1 MLKIN
6 KQKNELL
13 ERGTIVTPDRFFTS
27 VESAGD
33 FFSARKIQTRQYYG
47 NQLRVRFEGGK
58 LFLLITGEKS
68 SKTVVFPIRDSGLEG
83 LLMRSGMGVGA
94 FPMTVCDNHLIE
106 YNLNHLFS
114 KIVPTEKFTVILDKN
129 DDEERPAIKAVMSG
143 VYTHIPHKDVLSIVS
158 NLDIDFKVHN
168 LELTKDFFRINITN
182 PANKVEVKVGDV
194 SSIGVDILNSETG
207 HASLWM
213 GQFVYRY
220 FCANGCSHID
230 KNSAIRSR
238 AIHRGNE
245 IHKALNDFHKGAKMY
260 LMQGADILKEN
271 FEIMMGQEVTE
282 SFLGKATAKIEM
294 AVGKK
299 NTVEMVDEWE
309 KSTKQKPCEGSEWVD
324 RKMVDYDNNRVDF
337 TQLVTRAAHRDFSGD
352 KKLGLEKVGGWLYAK
367 APAMA

>member
-6 KQKNELL
+6 KQSVELL
-13 ERGTIVTPDRFFTS
+13 DRLSIVTPTRAFTS
-27 VESAGD
+27 IEEAGD
-33 FFSARKIQTRQYYG
+33 FFSSRSITVRQYLG
-47 NQLRVRFEGGK
+47 EQLSVVVRNGK
-58 LFLLITGEKS
+58 IFLLIKGDQETKS
-68 SKTVVFPIRDSGLEG
+68 FFVRDSGMEG
-83 LLMRSGMGVGA
+83 LLMRSGMGVGS

-106 YNLNHLFS
+106 YNLNHLFHR
-114 KIVPTEKFTVILDKN
+114 IVPSEKFTVILDKSPG
-129 DDEERPAIKAVMSG
+129 EEFPAIKAVMSG
-143 VYTHIPHKDVLSIVS
+143 VYTHIPHKDVLNIVS
-158 NLDIDFKVHN
+158 DLDIDFKVHS

-182 PANKVEVKVGDV
+182 PANKIEVKVGDV
-194 SSIGVDILNSETG
+194 SSIGVDLLNSETG

-220 FCANGCSHID
+220 WCDNGASHID

-245 IHKALNDFHKGAKMY
+245 IHKALIDFRKGAEMY
-260 LMQGADILKEN
+260 LTQGADILKKN

-282 SFLGKATAKIEM
+282 SFLNKVTAKIEM

-299 NTVEMVDEWE
+299 NTFELVDEWE
-309 KSTKQKPCEGSEWVD
+309 KSTKQKPCEGSEWAD
-324 RKMVDYDNNRVDF
+324 RKMVDYDNNRFDF
-337 TQLVTRAAHRDFSGD
+337 TQLVTRAAHRDFSGE